1 MFIAVLFLGSAVW
14 ITLFPPDRTVALS
27 GCQSKGPDCLV
38 TVDGD
43 TTTLAAALLAL
54 AAVAGLIVP
63 VELSPDSEGLRA
75 AAATTT

>member
-1 MFIAVLFLGSAVW
+1 
-14 ITLFPPDRTVALS
+14 
-27 GCQSKGPDCLV
+27 
-38 TVDGD
+38 VDGD